1 MSRLL
6 LRLLRY
12 LVKHCSA
19 TGVDPSVERTSVACL
34 NTAHRSKILYAL
46 LYGLTLTP
54 ATHHTSRSVWEPIW
68 EVDLPKVTYSE
79 PGVRHTFIV
88 PLSGFS
94 ASRMGR
100 PVAGATLN
108 ATSIIGTSA
117 STSHSWTSTARP
129 TRILATDRLR

>member
-1 MSRLL
+1 MTDPDHGDSFSIDCTTGFLL
-6 LRLLRY
+6 SVTGNWELFKFT
-12 LVKHCSA
+12 VK
-19 TGVDPSVERTSVACL
+19 
-34 NTAHRSKILYAL
+34 
-46 LYGLTLTP
+46 
-54 ATHHTSRSVWEPIW
+54 TSRSVWEPIW

-108 ATSIIGTSA
+108 ATSIIGIGLNLALVDIDGSPNPHFGDGPFEMILHDVAA
-117 STSHSWTSTARP
+117 SFA
-129 TRILATDRLR
+129 

>member
-19 TGVDPSVERTSVACL
+19 TGVDPSVERTSVGRRMCPCL

-54 ATHHTSRSVWEPIW
+54 ATHHAYKALTLRPDSRKLYV
-68 EVDLPKVTYSE
+68 
-79 PGVRHTFIV
+79 
-88 PLSGFS
+88 
-94 ASRMGR
+94 
-100 PVAGATLN
+100 
-108 ATSIIGTSA
+108 
-117 STSHSWTSTARP
+117 
-129 TRILATDRLR
+129 LRF